1 MSPKPHI
8 NTAMKKGPNF
18 LIGDVCFSP
27 LFPGLGQNILSKKT
41 KYTFAFFGGNYEGHF
56 ILIFRP
62 FPALKLGKNI

>member
-27 LFPGLGQNILSKKT
+27 LFPGLGQNILSKKQNT
-41 KYTFAFFGGNYEGHF
+41 HLHFLGELGGPFYAHF
-56 ILIFRP
+56 
-62 FPALKLGKNI
+62 